1 MRTSHSTQTSNHP
14 VEAESVVGAGFD
26 PAKQKGSCQ
35 TSETAE
41 TAETAGSADRT
52 ARMPSAQALISLA
65 EAPAVHSDC
74 TGIAK
79 FGTASLC
86 HLAKLDLAAVWQ
98 MVGLQAAILELV

>member
-1 MRTSHSTQTSNHP
+1 MRTPHSTQTSNHP

-35 TSETAE
+35 TSE